1 MTASPQREDTA
12 RLVKDAADIVTVIG
26 EHVQLKRSGAN
37 LKGACPFHA
46 EKTPSFMVQPE
57 RQTFHCFGC
66 GEGGDVFSFVMKY
79 HNLSFPEALQ
89 ELAQRF
95 NVTLPERGGGG
106 YDQEQA
112 KKRQALLDAN
122 DQAASLFHHHL
133 LEAPEAAGARAYL
146 EKRGMPSELVERF
159 RLGYAPDRWDFLV
172 KALPAA
178 GLDLEVALAAGLIV
192 KKEHGGFY
200 DRFRDRVQFPIVNLS
215 GQTVGFGGRILG
227 DGQPKYLN
235 SPESPVFDKG
245 RILFG
250 LYQNREAVRQARRCL
265 LVEGNFDLM
274 ALLAHGFMNAAA
286 PLGTALTPA
295 HIRTLKGYC
304 DETVLLF
311 DGDTAGEKAAARAV
325 PLFLSEQVTARV
337 VLLPGSHDPD
347 TFLAEYGAEALSKM
361 LDEAQSLPEFFF
373 SSLVRRHGMTVE
385 GKSRIVSELG
395 PVIGA
400 IGDDQMQRTVFV
412 AHFSGKL
419 GITPAQML
427 GGFSRAAVIPKATPR
442 DVQPVDPATEMS
454 LKERQWLEF
463 LIVYP
468 EYVERFM
475 AAGLPDLLTSSG
487 AMEILARLQILA
499 SEGQVAGPEQLL
511 DTLVGT
517 ARTFVSQVLMNAP
530 AYSVE
535 QREAIAAD
543 KLAWLAREAGR
554 VRRERLTRQLMEA
567 QQANDEVLSN
577 ELTARFRDLDQ
588 VKTPHSV
595 EP

>member
-1 MTASPQREDTA
+1 MTASPQREDAA

-37 LKGACPFHA
+37 LKGVCPFHA

-79 HNLSFPEALQ
+79 HNLTFPEALQ

-95 NVTLPERGGGG
+95 NVTLPERSGGSQ
-106 YDQEQA
+106 DQEQA

-122 DQAASLFHHHL
+122 EQAASIYHRL
-133 LEAPEAAGARAYL
+133 LLDAPEAAAARGYL
-146 EKRGMPSELVERF
+146 AKRGMPAELVTRF

-172 KALPAA
+172 KALPSV
-178 GLDLEVALAAGLIV
+178 GLDPETALAAGLIV

-200 DRFRDRVQFPIVNLS
+200 DRFRDRVLFPIVNLS

-235 SPESPVFDKG
+235 SPESPVFEKG

-265 LVEGNFDLM
+265 LVEGNFDLL
-274 ALLAHGFMNAAA
+274 ALLAHGFSNAAA

-304 DETVLLF
+304 DEAVLLF
-311 DGDTAGEKAAARAV
+311 DGDAAGEKAAARAV

-337 VLLPGSHDPD
+337 VLLPGNHDPD
-347 TFLAEYGAEALSKM
+347 TFLNDYGAEALTK
-361 LDEAQSLPEFFF
+361 LLAEAQSLPEFFF
-373 SSLVRRHGMTVE
+373 ATLVRRHGLTVE
-385 GKSRIVSELG
+385 GKSRIVSELA

-412 AHFSGKL
+412 AHFSEKL
-419 GITPAQML
+419 GITPTQML
-427 GGFSRAAVIPKATPR
+427 GGFSRAALVPKGAPPR
-442 DVQPVDPATEMS
+442 DARPADQPAAMS
-454 LKERQWLEF
+454 FQERQLLEF
-463 LIVYP
+463 LIASP
-468 EYVERFM
+468 EYVARFL
-475 AAGLPDLLTSSG
+475 AAGLAEVLSSSG
-487 AMEILARLQILA
+487 ATAILTRLQA
-499 SEGQVAGPEQLL
+499 MVGEGHIAGPEQLL
-511 DTLVGT
+511 DSLEGS
-517 ARTFVSQVLMNAP
+517 ARTFASQVLMNAP
-530 AYSVE
+530 ACSVE
-535 QREAIAAD
+535 QREAIAND

-554 VRRERLTRQLMEA
+554 VQRERLTRLITEA
-567 QQANDEVLSN
+567 QQANDEALCM
-577 ELTARFRDLDQ
+577 ELAARLRDLDQ
-588 VKTPHSV
+588 ARGVGV
-595 EP
+595 